1 MEGKVLIFTTVIGAT
16 ALLFSAER
24 KKHKHKVENTVTKEA
39 EKLLDSLKQENAN
52 LASAVRQECDSLKEV
67 KQKVKWRLKVVEVAK
82 KDSL

>member
-16 ALLFSAER
+16 VLLFSAER
-24 KKHKHKVENTVTKEA
+24 KKHKHKIENTVTQEA
-39 EKLLDSLKQENAN
+39 EKLLDSLKQENAE
-52 LASAVRQECDSLKEV
+52 LASAVRHECDSLKQV